1 MRRTAWFL
9 MLLLLGIM
17 LTSCFL
23 NKEDITVNRYAMIY
37 SVDYSIPDG
46 LNDLDNTVYDG
57 IDMETTF
64 QSLGFTGE
72 HKQNSTRAEI
82 LEDINARADLEVT
95 SEDDVTLFYFSGHG
109 STDGELSYLY
119 PYLSGGT
126 PGAISSTE
134 LMAALA
140 EVPGQK
146 VIILDICNSGGFV
159 PDTGYDVDG
168 LPESYTGAVFP
179 AAFFQSWDRF
189 FSQEDIASMYPSI
202 HVISAA
208 GMDEL
213 SYESDS
219 IRNGYYTY
227 YLLKALG
234 YAHGSNTV
242 DEDAVAADGNGDGYV
257 TLSELYGTTF
267 TLFTEESPVD
277 YYYSHISGGPYD
289 PVLIDYF
296 PD

>member
-1 MRRTAWFL
+1 MRRTARFL
-9 MLLLLGIM
+9 MFLLLGIM

-23 NKEDITVNRYAMIY
+23 NKEDVIVNRYAMIY
-37 SVDYSIPDG
+37 SVNYSGADG
-46 LNDLDNTVYDG
+46 LKNLENTVYDG
-57 IDMETTF
+57 IDMETAF
-64 QSLGFTGE
+64 QALGFTGS
-72 HKQNSTRAEI
+72 HTQNSTKAEI
-82 LEDINARADLEVT
+82 LADIDAQADVST
-95 SEDDVTLFYFSGHG
+95 ADDVTLFYFSGHG

-134 LMAALA
+134 LMEAMAAI
-140 EVPGQK
+140 PGQK

-159 PDTGYDVDG
+159 PDGGYDVDG
-168 LPESYTGAVFP
+168 LPESYTGVVFP

-189 FSQEDIASMYPSI
+189 FSQADIASPYPSI

-213 SYESDS
+213 SYESYS

-234 YAHGSNTV
+234 YIHGTNTV

-257 TLSELYGTTF
+257 TLSELYGKTF
-267 TLFTEESPVD
+267 ELFRASGD
-277 YYYSHISGGPYD
+277 MNYYSHISGGPYD